1 VPVAFRVGL
10 AQPLVLAGG
19 TRFLFAA
26 DAIHPSDNSESLSL
40 GAEGTFRDLLSVR
53 AGWQG
58 LFLEDSEV
66 GLTAGAGFRG
76 TLDDVKYHVDYSWAD
91 QGRLDDT
98 QRFSFGITF

>member
-1 VPVAFRVGL
+1 VAFRVGL
-10 AQPLVLAGG
+10 AQPILFGGG
-19 TRFLFAA
+19 TRLLLAA
-26 DAIHPSDNSESLSL
+26 DAVHPSDNSESMGL
-40 GAEGTFRDLLSVR
+40 GAEATFREALSLR

-76 TLDDVKYHVDYSWAD
+76 TLDGVRYHLDYAWAD